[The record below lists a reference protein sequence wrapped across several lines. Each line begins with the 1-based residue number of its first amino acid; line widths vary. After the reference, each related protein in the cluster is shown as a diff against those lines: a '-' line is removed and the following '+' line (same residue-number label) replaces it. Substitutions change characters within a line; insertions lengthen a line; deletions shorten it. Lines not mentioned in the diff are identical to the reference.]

1 MTIQFIVVTLS
12 DDVFRYVGVKRT
24 NIFPKDL
31 RDTLPNVFAKFEV
44 YGIKASNPAEALNM
58 VYEHAS
64 NGFDH
69 VEGAVLLV
77 DDRLSDIVPELGR
90 IFFVVK
96 FDNNLGGMSI
106 HNYFNKWLPPLAKT
120 FSFFASEFGN
130 EGRRKLFLLPL
141 RNFHADELQAMAD
154 VFMSGVPLKGL
165 PLAIS
170 QFYGKL
176 RNRQRPKTVKTKD
189 KASYLIDDKER
200 FYSYGPEHH
209 AQPETKNPPHGRDCL
224 FASRLRFGMRYDYGR
239 HYNVSI
245 EDGLIAGSFNDC
257 HGAESAISNCS
268 HINMFPNDY
277 MT

>member
-1 MTIQFIVVTLS
+1 MTIQFIVVTMS

-24 NIFPKDL
+24 NIFPKEV
-31 RDTLPNVFAKFEV
+31 RDSLPKVFAKFEV
-44 YGIKASNPAEALNM
+44 YGIKAVNPDEALAM
-58 VYEHAS
+58 VYDHAS
-64 NGFDH
+64 NGFDD
-69 VEGAVLLV
+69 VAGAVLLV
-77 DDRLSDIVPELGR
+77 DDRLAKIIPQLGH

-106 HNYFNKWLPPLAKT
+106 HNYFNKSLPPLAKT

-141 RNFHADELQAMAD
+141 RNFHADELRDIAN
-154 VFMSGVPLKGL
+154 VFMSGVPLKGF
-165 PLAIS
+165 PLTVS
-170 QFYGKL
+170 EFYGKL
-176 RNRQRPKTVKTKD
+176 RERQKPKTIKTKD
-189 KASYLIDDKER
+189 KASYLIDDKDH
-200 FYSYGPEHH
+200 FFSYGPEHH

-224 FASRLRFGMRYDYGR
+224 FASRLRFGMRYDHGR

-245 EDGLIAGSFNDC
+245 EDGLIAGNFDDC
-257 HGAESAISNCS
+257 HGVETAITQRS